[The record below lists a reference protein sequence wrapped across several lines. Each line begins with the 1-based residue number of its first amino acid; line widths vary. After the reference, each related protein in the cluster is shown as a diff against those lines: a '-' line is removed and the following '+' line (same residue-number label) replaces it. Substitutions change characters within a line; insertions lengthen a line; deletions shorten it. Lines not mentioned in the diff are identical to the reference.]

1 MMYFI
6 PLCSSCTQSSFIYQ
20 NISHQPYET
29 KIKENYFNTDEY
41 TVIDSVINTIDAID
55 HSKQDYSSINLRE
68 GVSRYLQVEDYENKV
83 IRHKPMKQGGVY
95 RPPQNGPIKSG
106 SEISVPESV
115 FSCDIDSHDDFP
127 PLG

>member
-29 KIKENYFNTDEY
+29 KIKENYFNTDEFS
-41 TVIDSVINTIDAID
+41 VIDPVINTIDAID

-68 GVSRYLQVEDYENKV
+68 GVSRYLQVVDYQNKNS
-83 IRHKPMKQGGVY
+83 KYMKKVSKKVSKKYKYPFSKKNNQKYFRKNGYLKQPGGA
-95 RPPQNGPIKSG
+95 
-106 SEISVPESV
+106 
-115 FSCDIDSHDDFP
+115 SCNQRW
-127 PLG
+127 